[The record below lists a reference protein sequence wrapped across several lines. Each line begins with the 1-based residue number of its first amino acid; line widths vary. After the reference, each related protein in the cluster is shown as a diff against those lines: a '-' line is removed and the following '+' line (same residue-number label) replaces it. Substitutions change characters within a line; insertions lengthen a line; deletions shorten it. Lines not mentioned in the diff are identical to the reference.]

1 VGGYLHTRLPNPHRP
16 VSSPFSRHRQL
27 ILGTLTV
34 LGLSLLAKF
43 SGAVKEIV
51 LAKTFGSG
59 ALMDQF
65 IFAFTVATLP
75 ASLLSSILVLS
86 LTPLLSQIG
95 GHRAAE
101 KRRFLAQ
108 LWGACVALA
117 LLVAVVSWVVFP
129 LLSPVASAGG
139 AQLALLVGVVSF
151 FSFLSA
157 MVTMILVS
165 HGKQLGSLLEGVPSL
180 VLVTGLVAGL
190 GAAEDALFIGLVS
203 GIVMQLL
210 LLMVAQQRLVGPVQL
225 AKPVASP
232 EWRSLSS
239 GLGFTAAG
247 YTLLILAMALEINI
261 ASHLPTG
268 SVANLG
274 YATRMTALVMGLLLT
289 AVNRVAIVHFCNA
302 HTPQASAW
310 QTCRSVLLP
319 FAAAGL
325 LISAL
330 IAVFAPQI
338 VAVFYERGRFDAQ
351 ATHAVSQLM
360 RWHISQ
366 LGPSLAA
373 AVLCA
378 YMSATGAFRT
388 LFFACAFGFLLEVVF
403 AYWGAAHWGLQAIA
417 AAPMVGRAAMVV
429 CLLAA
434 IFRKAESAA
443 TTTTISPAFPT

>member
-1 VGGYLHTRLPNPHRP
+1 
-16 VSSPFSRHRQL
+16 VSSPLSRHRQL
-27 ILGTLTV
+27 ILGTFTV
-34 LGLSLLAKF
+34 LGLSLLAKL

-51 LAKTFGSG
+51 LANSFGSG

-86 LTPLLSQIG
+86 LTPVLSQMG
-95 GHRAAE
+95 QHQATE

-108 LWGACVALA
+108 LWGACMALA
-117 LLVAVVSWVVFP
+117 LLVATVSWVVFP
-129 LLSPVASAGG
+129 MLSPVASAGG
-139 AQLALLVGVVSF
+139 PQLAMVVGVVSF
-151 FSFLSA
+151 ISFLSA
-157 MVTMILVS
+157 LVTIILVS

-180 VLVTGLVAGL
+180 VLVSLLLAGL
-190 GAAEDALFIGLVS
+190 WAAEDALFIGLVA

-210 LLMVAQQRLVGPVQL
+210 ALMVAQQRLVGPVQVSW
-225 AKPVASP
+225 PTPSP
-232 EWRSLSS
+232 QWRSLSS

-247 YTLLILAMALEINI
+247 YTLLIVAMAVEINI

-268 SVANLG
+268 SVASLG

-289 AVNRVAIVHFCNA
+289 AVNRVAVVHFCNT
-302 HTPQASAW
+302 HTPQTSPW
-310 QTCRSVLLP
+310 HTCRSVLLP

-325 LISAL
+325 VISAV
-330 IAVFAPQI
+330 IALSAPEI

-351 ATHAVSQLM
+351 ATQAVSQLM

-388 LFFACAFGFLLEVVF
+388 LFFACAFGFLSEVVF
-403 AYWGAAHWGLQAIA
+403 AYLGAAHWGLQAIA
-417 AAPMVGRAAMVV
+417 AAPMVGRTAMAVY
-429 CLLAA
+429 LLAA
-434 IFRKAESAA
+434 VLHKDKVVA